1 MRALFCQWITIRL
14 LQMEMQKASTER
26 KFRQIGDQ
34 IIDIITTTLLFKIIG
49 SIQNGRI
56 SGNLTNGT
64 MVDNYLLLS
73 SGRENTSS

>member
-1 MRALFCQWITIRL
+1 
-14 LQMEMQKASTER
+14 MEMQKASTER

-34 IIDIITTTLLFKIIG
+34 IIDIIITTLLFKIIG